1 MEQVRRIRRCGL
13 VAVFTGPRRSG
24 FPEKVRQE
32 QRIEADS
39 RDENGFLGY
48 VQRPRGRRGTAI
60 FRSSKEAS
68 ESGVER
74 EREAGMR
81 VQR

>member
-1 MEQVRRIRRCGL
+1 MGR
-13 VAVFTGPRRSG
+13 
-24 FPEKVRQE
+24 PEGECFRQRG
-32 QRIEADS
+32 QQ
-39 RDENGFLGY
+39 